1 MKIKAFKPKNELL
14 ASVIDCYYLLSRD
27 GTEPNTTYLT
37 FPSVFSIHSFALN
50 FTITQT
56 ETRYI
61 IQEGTRHNFF
71 FDVVCRFNQPLCFE
85 YRGAINEITIYY
97 KPLGL
102 NAFLERDLSS
112 YPEGILCNFIPF
124 FDFEESMS
132 MILDLS
138 DEAEKVNAL
147 EQYLLSKYKGF
158 SHPFLHQFVRDLT
171 EDVEGISIADL
182 CLKQGVSQKT
192 VIKHF
197 EKHLC
202 KTPVEF
208 RKIIRF
214 RKALDKF
221 HNQQEP
227 LSMTELSYILNY
239 FDQSHLNRE
248 FKSLTGFTPIQF
260 FKRISPIESGKIN
273 WIFM

>member
-27 GTEPNTTYLT
+27 GTEPDTTYLT
-37 FPSVFSIHSFALN
+37 FPSVFSIHSFANN

-56 ETRYI
+56 DSRYI
-61 IQEGTRHNFF
+61 IQQGQEHSFF
-71 FDVVCRFNQPLCFE
+71 SDVVCRFNHPMCFE
-85 YRGAINEITIYY
+85 YRGAMNEITIYY

-102 NAFLERDLSS
+102 NAFLDRELSS
-112 YPEGILCNFIPF
+112 YPEGILSQFIPF
-124 FDFEESMS
+124 SDFEDTMS
-132 MILDLS
+132 LILNIENED
-138 DEAEKVNAL
+138 DKVNAL
-147 EQYLLSKYKGF
+147 EDYLLSKYKGF
-158 SHPFLHQFVRDLT
+158 SHPFLSQFIEDLT
-171 EDVEGISIADL
+171 EDIEGVSIGKL
-182 CLKQGVSQKT
+182 CLKYGVSQKT

-214 RKALDKF
+214 RKAMNKF
-221 HNQQEP
+221 QHQEEQ

-239 FDQSHLNRE
+239 FDQSHLIRE
-248 FKSLTGFTPIQF
+248 FKSLTGYTPTQF
-260 FKRISPIESGKIN
+260 FKRISPMESGKIN
-273 WIFM
+273 WIFL

>member
-37 FPSVFSIHSFALN
+37 FPSVFSIHSFANN
-50 FTITQT
+50 FTITQMDS
-56 ETRYI
+56 RYI
-61 IQEGTRHNFF
+61 IQRGKKQRFF
-71 FDVVCRFNQPLCFE
+71 SDVVCRFNHPMCFE
-85 YRGAINEITIYY
+85 YRGAMNEITIYY

-102 NAFLERDLSS
+102 NAFLDDELSS
-112 YPEGILCNFIPF
+112 YPEGIMNRFIPF
-124 FDFEESMS
+124 PDFEKVMS
-132 MILDLS
+132 LILDLP
-138 DEAEKVNAL
+138 DEEDKVNAL
-147 EQYLLSKYKGF
+147 EEYLLSKYKGF
-158 SHPFLHQFVRDLT
+158 IHPFLHLFIKDLT
-171 EDVEGISIADL
+171 EDIEGKSIGDL
-182 CLKQGVSQKT
+182 CLKYGVSQKT

-221 HNQQEP
+221 HHQQES

-239 FDQSHLNRE
+239 FDQSHLIRE